1 MTKLGN
7 VLKGVA
13 IGDSWGDPNEF
24 IMSIERLTDNGKNP
38 MGPELPENLHVTD
51 DTQLTLFL
59 ATALE
64 AARGQD
70 MAMTKEIIQQSYLN
84 YYNDKSANDGT
95 RAPGGTVMGALS
107 RLNRGLP
114 WQEATIRNSDGSG
127 TVMRTSPCAFLP
139 DDQWVGITAFAAAI
153 THGKASAIAAAILNV
168 AILRELLNG
177 DLQFGGL
184 TERALTLAET
194 AVSRGYTSTGMWL
207 EGYEVDLEEG
217 FWFMTQI
224 LAKAITYLP
233 ALKADPW
240 ALDSDPS
247 REPIVAN
254 GGWRGPFTLVIALL
268 SIDMLADDPWLA
280 LRRSVTT
287 EGDSDTVGAVTGAL
301 LGAGMATDGSDAY
314 QTFNEAW
321 GPSSMGALR
330 FSDLAPCFEP
340 EYRDWINEAQNY
352 FQEVSV

>member
-24 IMSIERLTDNGKNP
+24 VMTIERLTDNGKNP

-84 YYNDKSANDGT
+84 YYNDKLANDGT
-95 RAPGGTVMGALS
+95 RAPGMTVMGSLGQ
-107 RLNRGLP
+107 LDRGKP
-114 WQEATIRNSDGSG
+114 WQKATSPDSDGSG

-139 DDQWVGITAFAAAI
+139 ADQWVGITAFAAAV
-153 THGKASAIAAAILNV
+153 THGHPNAIAAAILNV
-168 AILRELLNG
+168 ALLRDLLNG
-177 DLQFGGL
+177 RIAFGDL
-184 TERALTLAET
+184 TERALFLAQKTVDGNTKLADVGE
-194 AVSRGYTSTGMWL
+194 WL
-207 EGYEVDLEEG
+207 DGYEVPGGLIKG
-217 FWFMTQI
+217 FEFLANI
-224 LAKAITYLP
+224 LTR
-233 ALKADPW
+233 ALQHMDRLKDNPW
-240 ALDSDPS
+240 AMTSDPS

-254 GGWRGPFTLVIALL
+254 GGWRAPFTLVIALL
-268 SIDMLADDPWLA
+268 SIDMLPNDPWLA

-287 EGDSDTVGAVTGAL
+287 EGDSDTLGAVCGAL
-301 LGAGMATDGSDAY
+301 LGAG
-314 QTFNEAW
+314 
-321 GPSSMGALR
+321 GAEWPDVMDRL
-330 FSDLAPCFEP
+330 EP
-340 EYRDWINEAQNY
+340 EYQSWIKEASDYLQPSG
-352 FQEVSV
+352 VVLG